1 MGIFY
6 SVFIISAVIAT
17 FFVVFKKITKGTYWT
32 MAIVGVLYITI
43 LLFSF
48 FYDFP

>member
-1 MGIFY
+1 MDIFY

-17 FFVVFKKITKGTYWT
+17 FFVIFKKITKATYWT

-43 LLFSF
+43 LLLSF
-48 FYDFP
+48 FYDFS